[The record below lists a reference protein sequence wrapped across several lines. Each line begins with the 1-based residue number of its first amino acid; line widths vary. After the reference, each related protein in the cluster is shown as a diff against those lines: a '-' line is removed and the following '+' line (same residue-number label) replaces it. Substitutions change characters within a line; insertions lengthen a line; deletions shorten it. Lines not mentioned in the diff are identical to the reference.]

1 MLRLI
6 ASCLPD
12 TPGQDVRP
20 DMPSLSVD
28 GGLQDDETEPVR
40 TAQDDAF
47 IDDAGVE
54 PDDE

>member
-1 MLRLI
+1 MLVLM
-6 ASCLPD
+6 AGCLPN
-12 TPGQDVRP
+12 TPGAHYATWH
-20 DMPSLSVD
+20 SLLVD
-28 GGLQDDETEPVR
+28 CGLQDDETEPVR

>member
-1 MLRLI
+1 MLMVG
-6 ASCLPD
+6 CLPD
-12 TPGQDVRP
+12 TPGADCASQH
-20 DMPSLSVD
+20 SWLVD
-28 GGLQDDETEPVR
+28 CGLQDDETEPVR